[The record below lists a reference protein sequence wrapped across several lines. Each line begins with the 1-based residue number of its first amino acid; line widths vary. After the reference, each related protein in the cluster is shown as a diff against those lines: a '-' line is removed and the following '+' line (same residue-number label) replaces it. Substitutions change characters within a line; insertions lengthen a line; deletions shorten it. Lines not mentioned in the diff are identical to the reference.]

1 MPFTPVL
8 PVGLVFRQ
16 LNKKDATAMCG
27 LEHLCFSLPWSIEQ
41 CQGALAQSHFVAF
54 GLFKDKEMLAYISF
68 FHCEK
73 EIEIVNL
80 AVHPQN
86 RRLGYGFNI
95 LTLLLQAA
103 AKMGIQKAVLEVRE
117 SNTGALALYEKT
129 GFHRTGIRPRYYP
142 DNGENALIYCCD
154 IKPETPPSAVKEKPC
169 KK

>member
-1 MPFTPVL
+1 MPSTLVL
-8 PVGLVFRQ
+8 PNGLIFRQ
-16 LNKKDATAMCG
+16 LNKNDANAMFR
-27 LEHLCFSLPWSIEQ
+27 LETLCFSLPWSIEQ
-41 CQGALAQSHFVAF
+41 CQGALAQKHFVAF
-54 GLFKDKEMLAYISF
+54 GLFEDKEMQAYISF

-86 RRLGYGFNI
+86 RRQGYGFNI

-103 AKMGIQKAVLEVRE
+103 AKMGIQRAVLEVRE
-117 SNTGALALYEKT
+117 SNKGALALYEKT

-154 IKPETPPSAVKEKPC
+154 IKPETSPSR
-169 KK
+169 